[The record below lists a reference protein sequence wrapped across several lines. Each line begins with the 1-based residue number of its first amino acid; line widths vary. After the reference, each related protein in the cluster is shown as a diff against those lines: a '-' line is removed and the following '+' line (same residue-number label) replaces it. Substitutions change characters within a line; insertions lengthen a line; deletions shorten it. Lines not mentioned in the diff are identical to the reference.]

1 LRVASDSV
9 TILDNDWPGRALALM
24 PGDLSRW
31 MPQGCMA
38 PRREDPQPEPYLG
51 EVPGTGPIREA
62 HSSVPHGG
70 VLFFDDPREWAKL
83 RGALELMGVYLKSKT
98 YAVFRGAT
106 LDPAE
111 DRYLHQV
118 RIATHAALARYFKA
132 NAEAEALPEQPIPI
146 GAYIE
151 TFIAEQQGKWN
162 DGRQFSRVLEGILG
176 GDGDSAREVL
186 GFGFAVES
194 AYLGVSPVEPAM
206 ALQQM
211 THGAP

>member
-1 LRVASDSV
+1 MREASDSV

-83 RGALELMGVYLKSKT
+83 RG
-98 YAVFRGAT
+98 FRGAT

-194 AYLGVSPVEPAM
+194 AYLVVSPVEPAM